1 MEQRQKI
8 PLLWFNWLVLVVLG
22 VMLFGIGMILAPG
35 LIRQAFSLLLYAAP
49 DAIDSDFGVT
59 EVAYITLLHGV
70 LGTVMFGWGVALLLI
85 LRGPFSRG
93 RREAWNIFCISV
105 AAWFLPHTLF
115 SLWTGFWQNA
125 VLNSVIALLFVIPLA
140 ATYKVFKHQNV

>member
-1 MEQRQKI
+1 MEQQQKI
-8 PLLWFNWLVLVVLG
+8 LPLWFNWLLLVVLG

-49 DAIDSDFGVT
+49 HAVDSDFGAPA
-59 EVAYITLLHGV
+59 VAYVTLLHGV
-70 LGTVMFGWGVALLLI
+70 LGAVMFGWGVALLLI
-85 LRGPFSRG
+85 LRGPFLRG

-105 AAWFLPHTLF
+105 AAWFVPDTLF

-125 VLNSVIALLFVIPLA
+125 VLNSVFALLFVVPLA
-140 ATYKVFKHQNV
+140 ATHRFFRQQNA